1 MRAVLLINQRQPA
14 VVTLTASS
22 LLNAVVQT
30 EPLVTLPTAEEGAG
44 YVVMMVDGTNS
55 ARHWALG
62 NVPGSALQQGF
73 RNENTTRGLTILS
86 PYYGPHPPPSSATDP
101 YHVYGQF
108 VFKQPRPTM
117 VFVRCPDDP

>member
-1 MRAVLLINQRQPA
+1 
-14 VVTLTASS
+14 
-22 LLNAVVQT
+22 LNAAVQT
-30 EPLVTLPTAEEGAG
+30 EPLVTLPAAEEGAG

-73 RNENTTRGLTILS
+73 RNENTTRGVTILS
-86 PYYGPHPPPSSATDP
+86 PYYGPHPPPPSASDP

-108 VFKQPRPTM
+108 VFKQPRTIM
-117 VFVRCPDDP
+117 VFVRCPDDR